1 LTADSN
7 RNDRALAYALLRLM
21 LGVNISMH
29 GLSRLMTP
37 DKFVHA
43 IQSQFVNAPLPHF
56 AVTAFAIALPW
67 TEAALGLL
75 LAAGWRTRFALV
87 GGSLLMAVLTF
98 GSCLLQDWSAA
109 GTQLLYAF
117 VYAALLFLF
126 SYNDWSVD
134 ALLQKRSGRA

>member
-1 LTADSN
+1 MTADSN
-7 RNDRALAYALLRLM
+7 RNDRALAYALLRLV

-29 GLSRLMTP
+29 GLSRLMAP

-56 AVTAFAIALPW
+56 AVTAFAISLPW
-67 TEAALGLL
+67 AEAVLGLL
-75 LAAGWRTRFALV
+75 LVAGWRTRFALV

-126 SYNDWSVD
+126 SYNGWSVD